1 MKLLFQFGI
10 IAIFTF
16 IGEILNYIIPLPI
29 PASIY
34 GLVLLFAAL
43 CMKIIKLEQVENAA
57 DFFLA
62 IMPIMFVPP
71 TVNLMTVWPVLK
83 NNLLGL
89 LIACII
95 STIIVMGLTGRIA
108 QALIN
113 YQDKKEEKFAG
124 SVNEQT
130 ISEEV
135 HDYE

>member
-1 MKLLFQFGI
+1 
-10 IAIFTF
+10 
-16 IGEILNYIIPLPI
+16 
-29 PASIY
+29 
-34 GLVLLFAAL
+34 
-43 CMKIIKLEQVENAA
+43 
-57 DFFLA
+57 
-62 IMPIMFVPP
+62 
-71 TVNLMTVWPVLK
+71 MTVWPVLK